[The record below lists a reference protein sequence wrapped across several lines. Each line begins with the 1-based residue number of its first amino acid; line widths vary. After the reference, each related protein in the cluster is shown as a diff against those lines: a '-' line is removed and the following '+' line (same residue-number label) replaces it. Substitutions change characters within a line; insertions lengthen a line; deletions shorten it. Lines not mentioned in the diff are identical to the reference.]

1 MALDLTALGNQL
13 RSAMPKSVQRTDTQL
28 REAASNKY
36 APIYNAQVEGAQQAQ
51 QQSDLSLAQRIERLL
66 PEYQKNAENI
76 EKSTTSAFNQQNRQ
90 VLSRGMQRSS
100 YNNAT
105 LGNIQIAGMKALA
118 QNDEQR
124 TTEVNQINAQRSQME
139 QQLAQTLARLE
150 ADKEMNIA
158 GYTDEMRQ
166 QDWSNAMTGYQTLQN
181 LETTLA
187 EMGYRQERDAV
198 TDSQW
203 QQQFDLQ
210 QSQTKKK
217 SSSSTKQ
224 GTTQT
229 VKPHNFTNPL
239 TSYSSKEGTPFRSE
253 VTA

>member
-1 MALDLTALGNQL
+1 MALDLTALGSRL
-13 RSAMPKSVQRTDTQL
+13 KSAMPQTAQRTEEQL

-36 APIYNAQVEGAQQAQ
+36 APIYNAQTESAQQAQ

-66 PEYQKNAENI
+66 PEYQKNADNI
-76 EKSTTSAFNQQNRQ
+76 QKSATAAFNQQNRQ

-124 TTEVNQINAQRSQME
+124 TMEVNQINDQRSQLE

-150 ADKEMNIA
+150 TDKAMNIA
-158 GYTDEMRQ
+158 GYTDDMRQ
-166 QDWSNAMTGYQTLQN
+166 QDWSNAMTGYQTLQQ
-181 LETTLA
+181 LETYLA
-187 EMGYRQERDAV
+187 DMGYRQDRDAV

-203 QQQFDLQ
+203 QQQFNWQ
-210 QSQTKKK
+210 KEQTKKK
-217 SSSSTKQ
+217 NNSSTSMKSTTASTGGAGRGAGG
-224 GTTQT
+224 GTGRT
-229 VKPHNFTNPL
+229 F
-239 TSYSSKEGTPFRSE
+239 
-253 VTA
+253 